1 MGSAVTDTSNSFS
14 FASLDGFVVD
24 LSYFV
29 SSSRRVTSEVR
40 AREYYSQRGGMMRE
54 GEFRELNVL
63 LVFQILIKLRVALK
77 LKRPGGVKTPARVI
91 PLSFCFAE
99 D

>member
-1 MGSAVTDTSNSFS
+1 
-14 FASLDGFVVD
+14 
-24 LSYFV
+24 
-29 SSSRRVTSEVR
+29 
-40 AREYYSQRGGMMRE
+40 MRE

-99 D
+99 DSSLGTL